1 MCMLPLSVIMVIAPC
16 MQPET
21 ELIKQ
26 GRGKNNEKIHD
37 HQNISRKLFDKLQRF
52 KNRVLVARWNNKSV
66 KK

>member
-52 KNRVLVARWNNKSV
+52 
-66 KK
+66 